1 MPRWLLAVAGCYR
14 VDKAIV
20 RRSASVCCV
29 RWMEWGVGTGVIWV
43 LPMARR
49 LVGADAATTDA
60 AARETSERTR
70 AEVADFVGVGESGI

>member
-1 MPRWLLAVAGCYR
+1 VPRWLLAVAGCYR

-20 RRSASVCCV
+20 RRSASVCWV
-29 RWMEWGVGTGVIWV
+29 RWMEWGLGGFGFFRV
-43 LPMARR
+43 PMARR
-49 LVGADAATTDA
+49 LVGADAATPDA